1 MLNNSLAGRS
11 VLVVE
16 DEMMVLMFI
25 EGALADGGCEYIAAA
40 ATVDEALSLLG
51 ELHFDVA
58 VLDVKLDGG
67 DSFPVA
73 DALAACGTPFL
84 FATGYGGGGI
94 AECYRDRPLLSKPFR
109 SERLVETISQLLADK
124 SLTPLH

>member
-40 ATVDEALSLLG
+40 ATWTRRCLYSASYT
-51 ELHFDVA
+51 
-58 VLDVKLDGG
+58 
-67 DSFPVA
+67 SMSR
-73 DALAACGTPFL
+73 CWM
-84 FATGYGGGGI
+84 
-94 AECYRDRPLLSKPFR
+94 
-109 SERLVETISQLLADK
+109 
-124 SLTPLH
+124 

>member
-1 MLNNSLAGRS
+1 
-11 VLVVE
+11 
-16 DEMMVLMFI
+16 
-25 EGALADGGCEYIAAA
+25 
-40 ATVDEALSLLG
+40 VDEALSLLG

-73 DALAACGTPFL
+73 DALVACGTPFL

-94 AECYRDRPLLSKPFR
+94 AECYRDRPFSASRSDRSVWWKLSR
-109 SERLVETISQLLADK
+109 SCSQIRR
-124 SLTPLH
+124 